1 MNALRR
7 FAPGEAGHPRPASL
21 SHCLKTGFARVQ
33 EKNFL
38 RSRTSF
44 GLTARDPPYLVAAIR
59 RIHRPRYTEFTGPLV
74 PKYAKDTKMKIK
86 TSPKSNKTQ
95 KDLVLMGSVTCK
107 ISHMTYS
114 RDTKGRDVLTWH
126 LVNLAGI
133 EKDDL
138 LKQRYYLVSKPAFRL
153 MKREMRKI
161 DIIINAKKDIE
172 PSLQMANG
180 KICILNV
187 YKDRNKNTHYY
198 VDKLLSGSM
207 ARKVEEDLEKELDE
221 MSMECLF
228 E

>member
-1 MNALRR
+1 
-7 FAPGEAGHPRPASL
+7 
-21 SHCLKTGFARVQ
+21 
-33 EKNFL
+33 
-38 RSRTSF
+38 
-44 GLTARDPPYLVAAIR
+44 
-59 RIHRPRYTEFTGPLV
+59 
-74 PKYAKDTKMKIK
+74 MKIK

-126 LVNLAGI
+126 LVQLAGI
-133 EKDDL
+133 NKDDL
-138 LKQRYYLVSKPAFRL
+138 LKQRYYLVSKAAFKL

-161 DIIINAKKDIE
+161 DIIINAKKYIE
-172 PSLQMANG
+172 PSLKMANG
-180 KICILNV
+180 KVCILNV
-187 YKDRNKNTHYY
+187 YKDKNNDNRHYY

-207 ARKVEEDLEKELDE
+207 ARKIQEDLEKEVDD

>member
-1 MNALRR
+1 
-7 FAPGEAGHPRPASL
+7 
-21 SHCLKTGFARVQ
+21 
-33 EKNFL
+33 
-38 RSRTSF
+38 
-44 GLTARDPPYLVAAIR
+44 
-59 RIHRPRYTEFTGPLV
+59 
-74 PKYAKDTKMKIK
+74 MKIK

-95 KDLVLMGSVTCK
+95 KDLVLMGAITCK

-138 LKQRYYLVSKPAFRL
+138 LKQRYYLVSKEAFKL

-161 DIIINAKKDIE
+161 DIIINAKKDIQ
-172 PSLQMANG
+172 PSLKMADG

-187 YKDRNKNTHYY
+187 YLDRKNDNNRLYY

-207 ARKVEEDLEKELDE
+207 ARKIQEDLEKELEE
-221 MSMECLF
+221 MSMEWLF